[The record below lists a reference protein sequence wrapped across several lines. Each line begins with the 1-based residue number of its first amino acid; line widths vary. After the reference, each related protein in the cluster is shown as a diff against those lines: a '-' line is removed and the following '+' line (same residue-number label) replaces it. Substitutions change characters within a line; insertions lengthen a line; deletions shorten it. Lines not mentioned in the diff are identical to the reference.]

1 MVKTWKHRDQIQEP
15 YDLVM
20 TKGDAIAVVE
30 VKYKAHTNYLD
41 KQDRK
46 MSNFKKLFPIY
57 QAFKQYGVL

>member
-1 MVKTWKHRDQIQEP
+1 
-15 YDLVM
+15 M